1 MIVVHAHG
9 FDTLDMKP
17 LVKFPANRLDLFILI
32 KTKEKKRKKK
42 KTLPLFHTYWH
53 QEHRGTLH
61 MVSEPSLKRSD
72 LMDSS
77 TYTYVF
83 NYVI

>member
-1 MIVVHAHG
+1 MIVFHAHG

-42 KTLPLFHTYWH
+42 N
-53 QEHRGTLH
+53 
-61 MVSEPSLKRSD
+61 
-72 LMDSS
+72 S
-77 TYTYVF
+77 TTF
-83 NYVI
+83 PHILASRA